1 MPGTG
6 SPFQQLK
13 GVDAVIDNRK
23 DGLRASWSVAGTHVA
38 VACAALV
45 ALLSLFARVPV
56 WLACLRGLAA
66 FAAALV
72 VVRVSGA
79 AMARRA
85 KPATVKKA

>member
-6 SPFQQLK
+6 SPFHLLK
-13 GVDAVIDNRK
+13 SLTAVIDNRK

-38 VACAALV
+38 VAGAALV
-45 ALLSLFARVPV
+45 SLVSLFARVPV

-66 FAAALV
+66 FAVALV
-72 VVRVSGA
+72 VVRAAGA
-79 AMARRA
+79 AMERRT

>member
-6 SPFQQLK
+6 SPFHLLK
-13 GVDAVIDNRK
+13 GLTAVIDNRK

-45 ALLSLFARVPV
+45 ALVSLFARVPV
-56 WLACLRGLAA
+56 WLACLRGLLA

-72 VVRVSGA
+72 VVRAFGA
-79 AMARRA
+79 AMGLRA
-85 KPATVKKA
+85 KPAPVKKA

>member
-6 SPFQQLK
+6 SPFHLLK
-13 GVDAVIDNRK
+13 GLTAVIDNRK

-38 VACAALV
+38 VAGAALV
-45 ALLSLFARVPV
+45 ALVSLFARVPV

-66 FAAALV
+66 FAVALV
-72 VVRVSGA
+72 VVRAAGA
-79 AMARRA
+79 AMERRT